1 MHTLTYTHINTICA
15 VHLPPLLSPSSP
27 HSSPEDGSSNKWFH
41 QQSVSTPHHS
51 NDIRR
56 PSLGFDATTAEE
68 LAEIMAALDY
78 KLFRRIPV
86 SKKRMHFNS

>member
-1 MHTLTYTHINTICA
+1 M
-15 VHLPPLLSPSSP
+15 
-27 HSSPEDGSSNKWFH
+27 
-41 QQSVSTPHHS
+41 STPHHS
-51 NDIRR
+51 SDMRR

-86 SKKRMHFNS
+86 SEK

>member
-1 MHTLTYTHINTICA
+1 
-15 VHLPPLLSPSSP
+15 
-27 HSSPEDGSSNKWFH
+27 
-41 QQSVSTPHHS
+41 VSTPHHG

-56 PSLGFDATTAEE
+56 PSLGFDATTAKE

-86 SKKRMHFNS
+86 SERLGQDFSLVLIVF